1 MSEPDVAASVS
12 AGLDVV
18 RGGLTGLRDSEFWKV
33 SDLDLLGLAR
43 EVEMLSRLV
52 FTVQVHLA
60 GEIDTRGIATS
71 HGAASTAA
79 LLRTTLGVS
88 QSDARTMVATAG
100 VVLPRDLPTGGEL
113 PPALPVLAQ
122 AVDEGGIGVAQTRT
136 VVTTMGKLPAEV
148 DAQTRVVCEEQLVA
162 HGRVTEP
169 APFADFARTI
179 LLTLDQDGK
188 DFDEDPPADHVE
200 FTLGTRNPNTG
211 LTRVTG
217 QLDDLGVEIV
227 NQAIDALS
235 KPAPCTGRE
244 GGTDGNGPGGAGNAH
259 SGNGS
264 SGNGGSGNGGSGE
277 PGGGGSGNGGS
288 GNGGSGNG
296 GSGNGGSGNGGANE
310 PGGGRGRGKR
320 VPDQRPAATRRAQ
333 ALLEA
338 LRRFLDSGDAPTQGG
353 ERPHITVTMTLH
365 DLLGGTTT
373 TGGGKCRCRPTNDPN
388 GDPNTGH
395 DHSSAN
401 SQRNG
406 NGAPNRNGAPNG
418 NGDPGRNGGSRT
430 SPDGAATGP
439 PVLEY
444 GGPITP
450 AQARALACDARIIP
464 AVLGGASQVLDVG
477 TSNRLF
483 PPHIRRAITLRDKG
497 CTFPGCDRPPG
508 WTDAHHVNFWVENGK
523 TAYHNGCLLCRRHHS
538 EVHRGHWTITFAPDG
553 VPEYTPP
560 PWVDP
565 SRTPRR
571 NTIHNI
577 PTLLGQ

>member
-1 MSEPDVAASVS
+1 MSGPDVTATVS
-12 AGLDVV
+12 AGLDAV
-18 RGGLTGLRDSEFWKV
+18 RAGLAGLRDSEFWKV
-33 SDLDLLGLAR
+33 ADRDLLVVAQQVEILA
-43 EVEMLSRLV
+43 RLV

-60 GEIDTRGIATS
+60 GEIDTRGVASS

-79 LLRTTLGVS
+79 LLRATLGVS
-88 QSDARTMVATAG
+88 QADARTMVATAA
-100 VVLPRDLPTGGEL
+100 VVLPRDLPSGGEQ
-113 PPALPVLAQ
+113 PPALPVLAG

-136 VVTTMGKLPAEV
+136 VVTTMSRLPGEV
-148 DAQTRVVCEEQLVA
+148 DTATRVLCEEHLVG

-169 APFADFARTI
+169 APFARFAETV
-179 LLTLDQDGK
+179 LLSLDQDGK

-211 LTRVTG
+211 LTRISG

-235 KPAPCTGRE
+235 KPTPCDGTSSANG
-244 GGTDGNGPGGAGNAH
+244 GGT
-259 SGNGS
+259 
-264 SGNGGSGNGGSGE
+264 GNGGASS
-277 PGGGGSGNGGS
+277 GGGA
-288 GNGGSGNG
+288 
-296 GSGNGGSGNGGANE
+296 SGNGGANGIAN
-310 PGGGRGRGKR
+310 GGGGSSVGNSAGRGGKR
-320 VPDQRPAATRRAQ
+320 LLDPRPATTRRAQ

-338 LRRFLDSGDAPTQGG
+338 LRRFLDLGDAPTQGG
-353 ERPHITVTMTLH
+353 ERPHVTVTMTLR
-365 DLLGGTTT
+365 DLLGGSTGASGREGSTAGSGPPGGSP
-373 TGGGKCRCRPTNDPN
+373 GGG
-388 GDPNTGH
+388 
-395 DHSSAN
+395 A
-401 SQRNG
+401 
-406 NGAPNRNGAPNG
+406 GA
-418 NGDPGRNGGSRT
+418 
-430 SPDGAATGP
+430 GAAAGTGPGPGTGP

-497 CTFPGCDRPPG
+497 CTFPSCDRPPG
-508 WTDAHHVNFWVENGK
+508 WTDAHHVSFWVENGK
-523 TAYHNGCLLCRRHHS
+523 TAYHNGCLLCRRHHT

-553 VPEYTPP
+553 VPEFTPP

-565 SRTPRR
+565 SQTPRR

-577 PTLLGQ
+577 PTLLRQ

>member
-1 MSEPDVAASVS
+1 MSGPDVTATVS
-12 AGLDVV
+12 AGLDAV
-18 RGGLTGLRDSEFWKV
+18 RAGLAGLRDSEFWKV
-33 SDLDLLGLAR
+33 ADRDLLVVAQQVEILA
-43 EVEMLSRLV
+43 RLV

-60 GEIDTRGIATS
+60 GEIDTRGVASS

-79 LLRTTLGVS
+79 LLRATLGVS
-88 QSDARTMVATAG
+88 QADARTMVATAA
-100 VVLPRDLPTGGEL
+100 VVLPRDLPSGGEQ
-113 PPALPVLAQ
+113 PPALPVLAG

-136 VVTTMGKLPAEV
+136 VVTTMSRLPGEV
-148 DAQTRVVCEEQLVA
+148 DTATRVLCEEQLVG

-169 APFADFARTI
+169 APFARFAETV
-179 LLTLDQDGK
+179 LLSLDQDGK

-211 LTRVTG
+211 LTRISG

-235 KPAPCTGRE
+235 KPTPCDSTN
-244 GGTDGNGPGGAGNAH
+244 TN
-259 SGNGS
+259 
-264 SGNGGSGNGGSGE
+264 
-277 PGGGGSGNGGS
+277 GGGGSGNGG
-288 GNGGSGNG
+288 
-296 GSGNGGSGNGGANE
+296 E
-310 PGGGRGRGKR
+310 PGGGPASGNGSRGGGSGSGASGTGNSERWDRQRRRARKWQPRREQRGCERRRRREWHREQWWWAGWEAAAGSAAGDDPPRPGSARGATPVPGLRGRTHPGR
-320 VPDQRPAATRRAQ
+320 RTTPRHRHHDPARPARRHRHPTRRATV
-333 ALLEA
+333 APA
-338 LRRFLDSGDAPTQGG
+338 RTVRRAGAGVATPRQ
-353 ERPHITVTMTLH
+353 RP
-365 DLLGGTTT
+365 GNRWRRQR
-373 TGGGKCRCRPTNDPN
+373 RCPN
-388 GDPNTGH
+388 
-395 DHSSAN
+395 AN
-401 SQRNG
+401 
-406 NGAPNRNGAPNG
+406 
-418 NGDPGRNGGSRT
+418 PGRGAGA
-430 SPDGAATGP
+430 GAAAGTGPGPGTGP

-508 WTDAHHVNFWVENGK
+508 WTDAHHVSFWVENGK
-523 TAYHNGCLLCRRHHS
+523 TAYHNGCLLCRRHHT

-553 VPEYTPP
+553 VPEFTPP

-565 SRTPRR
+565 SQTPRR

-577 PTLLGQ
+577 PALLRQ